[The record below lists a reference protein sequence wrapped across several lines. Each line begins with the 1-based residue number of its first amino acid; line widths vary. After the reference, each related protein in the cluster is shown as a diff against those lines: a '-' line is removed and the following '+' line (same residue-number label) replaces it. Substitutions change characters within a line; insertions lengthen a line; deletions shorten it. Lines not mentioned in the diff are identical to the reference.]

1 MSSFHQHA
9 INGVQACT
17 LVLRRT
23 RDFNNPNWEDEQ
35 ESSAYKSAVSSHGLV
50 ARDHFL
56 DDCKFILSRDD
67 IPKRIRTL
75 TITSEWSDM
84 RIAQAGWRNGDHSF
98 LRPLRLCIVKV
109 LSSTVNST
117 ELHLQGMRLYG
128 DMVASMAK
136 MTALRTLRLSGCPLQ
151 FQCPPSY
158 VPDDLLPTTP
168 IENLLID
175 DIDLRTCHTLT
186 VACFFP
192 KVKTLVLQSRGNQMV
207 HLPSPDYLHTHNP
220 FASIERLHIENLGSR
235 GLDFPHF
242 VDCLRRA
249 AAEGSLRLTH
259 FMFAQA
265 SKYDFGQ
272 EETSDLLT
280 ALRNAPLEVLV
291 FSGLTY
297 IDEDLFAG
305 LADAVPGL
313 TTLALLY
320 RHNDSQDDC
329 EPSRWPG
336 TTHQYA
342 SYLAAFPRLKTFAW
356 NYRPEPSYGTSPSD
370 LRVYEDQSNENISVD
385 DEWECLARLFSA
397 HAPTLRS
404 LVFLSTRGLDTEYR
418 MTTDVAGEVAVEIV
432 RGTKYDHHVSSL
444 FPTHRCGG
452 DHPWFI

>member
-207 HLPSPDYLHTHNP
+207 HLPSPDTCTPTTRSPLSNACTSRISGQEGLI
-220 FASIERLHIENLGSR
+220 FLTSSI
-235 GLDFPHF
+235 
-242 VDCLRRA
+242 VCVALRRKA
-249 AAEGSLRLTH
+249 HYASLISCSR
-259 FMFAQA
+259 
-265 SKYDFGQ
+265 K
-272 EETSDLLT
+272 
-280 ALRNAPLEVLV
+280 LR
-291 FSGLTY
+291 S
-297 IDEDLFAG
+297 
-305 LADAVPGL
+305 
-313 TTLALLY
+313 TTLAKRKLQTSLL
-320 RHNDSQDDC
+320 
-329 EPSRWPG
+329 P
-336 TTHQYA
+336 
-342 SYLAAFPRLKTFAW
+342 FAT
-356 NYRPEPSYGTSPSD
+356 P
-370 LRVYEDQSNENISVD
+370 
-385 DEWECLARLFSA
+385 
-397 HAPTLRS
+397 HLRS
-404 LVFLSTRGLDTEYR
+404 SC
-418 MTTDVAGEVAVEIV
+418 
-432 RGTKYDHHVSSL
+432 SL
-444 FPTHRCGG
+444 G
-452 DHPWFI
+452 